1 MNGAVIAR
9 AAEFLSPV
17 DFLRDLTNPVL
28 AFLPR
33 ALLMAV
39 VAAVVCGAVGVHVV
53 LRGMAFI
60 GDAVAHSVFP
70 GLAIAF
76 LTSGS
81 LVLGGAIAGTHPC
94 LRPIPDRQIGCPTS
108 APSPASKATRRQQ
121 WGERTASPTPWF
133 LITHR
138 IGPSHSSEVQS

>member
-1 MNGAVIAR
+1 MNGAVIVR
-9 AAEFLSPV
+9 ATEFLSPV

-81 LVLGGAIAGTHPC
+81 LVLGGAIAGV
-94 LRPIPDRQIGCPTS
+94 
-108 APSPASKATRRQQ
+108 AT
-121 WGERTASPTPWF
+121 A
-133 LITHR
+133 LLVALL
-138 IGPSHSSEVQS
+138 SHSRRLKEDSIIGVPVSYTHLTLPTNSRV